1 LEVYLVLNELVYNF
15 AIWLDDMQW
24 STLLHESYYM
34 YNWVESTH
42 VLTLMVSLGMLFLID
57 LRMLGLAFADVPAS
71 KIAER
76 LNVPMII
83 GFSVMFITGVLLFYA
98 VPVRTTQSVWFRIKM
113 VLLVAC
119 AVNAFLF
126 HKRLNQSVSEW
137 DTAARAPSRIRTGA
151 MLSLGFWSLVVI
163 CGRFI
168 AYDWFDCQH
177 DQGAFVSFVAGCVDG
192 QTRF

>member
-1 LEVYLVLNELVYNF
+1 LNELVYNI
-15 AIWLDDMQW
+15 AIWFDDTRW

-57 LRMLGLAFADVPAS
+57 LRMLGYALPDVPAS

-76 LNVPMII
+76 LNIPMLI
-83 GFSVMFITGVLLFYA
+83 GFTVMFITGILLFYA
-98 VPVRTTQSVWFRIKM
+98 VPVRSSQSLWFRIKM

-119 AVNAFLF
+119 AINAYLF
-126 HKRLNQSVSEW
+126 HKRMNESVASW
-137 DTAARAPSRIRTGA
+137 DNEPRAPSRIRQGA
-151 MLSLGFWSLVVI
+151 IMSLVFWSIVVI

-168 AYDWFDCQH
+168 AYDWFDC
-177 DQGAFVSFVAGCVDG
+177 GPNSSGFIATISGCVPG

>member
-1 LEVYLVLNELVYNF
+1 MNELIYELAV
-15 AIWLDDMQW
+15 WLDDTQW
-24 STLLHESYYM
+24 STMLHESYYM

-57 LRMLGLAFADVPAS
+57 LRMLGLALSDVPAS
-71 KIAER
+71 RLAER
-76 LNVPMII
+76 LNAPMLI
-83 GFSVMFITGVLLFYA
+83 GFAMMFITGILLFYA
-98 VPVRTTQSVWFRIKM
+98 VPVRTSQSLWFRIKM

-126 HKRLNQSVSEW
+126 HKRMNESVETW
-137 DTAARAPSRIRTGA
+137 DAEPKAPGRIRFGA
-151 MLSLGFWSLVVI
+151 MQSLAFWSIVVV

-168 AYDWFDCQH
+168 AYDWFDC
-177 DQGAFVSFVAGCVDG
+177 DTSPNTLIDIVSGCVDG

>member
-1 LEVYLVLNELVYNF
+1 
-15 AIWLDDMQW
+15 
-24 STLLHESYYM
+24 M

-57 LRMLGLAFADVPAS
+57 LRMLGYAFPDVPAS

-76 LNVPMII
+76 LNVPMLI
-83 GFSVMFITGVLLFYA
+83 GFTVMFVTGILLFYA
-98 VPVRTTQSVWFRIKM
+98 VPVRSAQSVWFRIKI

-119 AVNAFLF
+119 AINAYLF
-126 HKRLNQSVSEW
+126 HKKMNDSVSTW
-137 DTAARAPSRIRTGA
+137 NDDVRAPDRIRLGA
-151 MLSLGFWSLVVI
+151 WLSLVFWSIVVI

-168 AYDWFDCQH
+168 AYDWLDCIR
-177 DQGAFVSFVAGCVDG
+177 DQPAFIEFLAGCIDG

>member
-1 LEVYLVLNELVYNF
+1 MNEFIYNI
-15 AIWLDDMQW
+15 AVWIDDTPYSAM
-24 STLLHESYYM
+24 LHESYYM

-57 LRMLGLAFADVPAS
+57 LRMLGYAFPDVPAS

-76 LNVPMII
+76 LNIPMLI
-83 GFSVMFITGVLLFYA
+83 GFTVMFITGILLFYA
-98 VPVRTTQSVWFRIKM
+98 VPVRSAQSIWFRIKM

-119 AVNAFLF
+119 AINAYLF
-126 HKRLNQSVSEW
+126 HKRMSESVSSW
-137 DTAARAPSRIRTGA
+137 DREERAPKRVRTGA
-151 MLSLGFWSLVVI
+151 VLSLVFWTIIVI

-168 AYDWFDCQH
+168 AYYWFDCDYEQS
-177 DQGAFVSFVAGCVDG
+177 ALVEFVAGCIDG